1 MCLFI
6 FMYCTY
12 IDISYLYNYVW
23 NAREGRGWVKGEGR
37 AEGSGRGGN
46 EGGEGVIKPSA
57 PGNIISHILVFPNL
71 IHTKDSEIEG

>member
-1 MCLFI
+1 MFARIYVLYVCR
-6 FMYCTY
+6 
-12 IDISYLYNYVW
+12 SYLYNYVW
-23 NAREGRGWVKGEGR
+23 NAREVRGWVKGEGR